1 MYEEINNAN
10 DLMNLVKSNQPDFL
24 NNIGGAPATESA
36 VTLAV
41 MCVLAFLALVVAVMV
56 VLTVIGQWK
65 TAKKL
70 GGKGWSQV
78 IPVYR
83 DYEMA
88 RAAGCAVEMTVAY
101 TALGGICLLG
111 QVFSGNEAMG
121 MLAGFAFIPTVVLG
135 ILVARQVARRFGKGA
150 GFTAGLVLVPYVFY
164 PILGLGKAMP
174 TDDAET
180 PEAPV
185 APVAPIAAA

>member
-41 MCVLAFLALVVAVMV
+41 MCVLAFLALAVAVMV
-56 VLTVIGQWK
+56 VLTIIGQWK

-101 TALGGICLLG
+101 TALGAVCLLG

-164 PILGLGKAMP
+164 MILGCGKAQP
-174 TDDAET
+174 TDDAEA

-185 APVAPIAAA
+185 APVAPVATA

>member
-1 MYEEINNAN
+1 MYDEINNAN

-24 NNIGGAPATESA
+24 NGIAGAPTANSA
-36 VTLAV
+36 ITFAV
-41 MCVLAFLALVVAVMV
+41 VCALGLLALVVVALVA
-56 VLTVIGQWK
+56 LTIIGQWK

-78 IPVYR
+78 VPVYR

-88 RAAGCAVEMTVAY
+88 RVAGCAVEMTVAY

-111 QVFSGNEAMG
+111 EVFSGNEAMG
-121 MLAGFAFIPTVVLG
+121 MLAGFAFLPAVVLS

-164 PILGLGKAMP
+164 MILGCGKAEP
-174 TDDAET
+174 TDDVET

-185 APVAPIAAA
+185 APVAPVAA